1 MHGLRGAVDLGSE
14 LATALG
20 DLLGE
25 LSHVRVPR
33 LEDLAELLVLAL
45 ESGQVFPELQNERVL
60 ENCWQRTD
68 VLGVALGEQALF
80 GDALAAGLE
89 PPIGEQRELLG
100 DQVLGLAG
108 LVAAGNEEDVVGLE
122 EAVELSLRLP
132 EPVARLVELRGQEL
146 RGIARG
152 LHLLVQLLGDEGIGE
167 RVRHSRREVGEVALE
182 RYPDEPRA
190 PDRLDGEPAEDGA
203 RQR

>member
-1 MHGLRGAVDLGSE
+1 M
-14 LATALG
+14 
-20 DLLGE
+20 
-25 LSHVRVPR
+25 RVPR
-33 LEDLAELLVLAL
+33 LEDLAEFLVLAL
-45 ESGQVFPELQNERVL
+45 ESAQVLSELGDERVL
-60 ENCWQRTD
+60 ENCWQRAD

-167 RVRHSRREVGEVALE
+167 RVRHSRREVGKVALE

-190 PDRLDGEPAEDGA
+190 PDRLDQEPAEDGA